1 MKYLLMSAAL
11 TGLIAAGTCAVAQDQ
26 TQQSSQA
33 MQSDNDGN
41 NSGNK
46 AETMKQCMARQRAT
60 NSGLTNEAMKTT
72 CRNEMKTNSFTRRA
86 TTYPRGRRQAPSHRR
101 RISRR
106 TIRRELC
113 CAG

>member
-33 MQSDNDGN
+33 MQSDNGSN

-72 CRNEMKTNSFTRRA
+72 CRNEMKTNKLHKEGNDLSSG
-86 TTYPRGRRQAPSHRR
+86 PQAGSKSSPQDQPQDH
-101 RISRR
+101 
-106 TIRRELC
+106 
-113 CAG
+113 